1 MTSAVIDAHNHLSR
15 FPNHV
20 RGLSSGDDAADDR
33 ALGDLQAGWIR
44 SMEENGVS
52 RSVIFDSD
60 NAAVADFVAE
70 APDRFSALAVIDPRG
85 GQTAIAEARRWL
97 DSGFLGVK
105 CSPSAEGSRDGLGYD
120 LDDPESDPFFGYCA
134 ENGVPILFHTGVIY
148 IKAGHPASHDVSQAL
163 PLRLD
168 RIARRHPDL
177 RIVMG
182 HVGRPFWGQ
191 ALALSNHPNV
201 YVDLTWSQLPVHFYR
216 HSVETALFGFGAER
230 TMFGSDSTPGMPDR
244 SVELLARTRELL
256 DEFGASRA
264 ETAEVLGGTAARLF
278 SIPAASAAD
287 AATGGETP

>member
-1 MTSAVIDAHNHLSR
+1 MPPVIDAHNHLSR
-15 FPNHV
+15 FPNRV
-20 RGLSSGDDAADDR
+20 RGLSSGDDADDDR
-33 ALGDLQAGWIR
+33 NVAELRAGWVR

-60 NAAVADFVAE
+60 NAAVAEFVAE

-85 GQTAIAEARRWL
+85 GEVAIREAQRWL
-97 DSGFLGVK
+97 DGGFSGVK
-105 CSPSAEGSRDGLGYD
+105 CSPSAEGSRDGSGYD
-120 LDDPESDPFFGYCA
+120 LDAAESDPFFGYCA

-148 IKAGHPASHDVSQAL
+148 INPERPASHEVSQAR

-182 HVGRPFWGQ
+182 HVGRPFWDE

-201 YVDLTWSQLPVHFYR
+201 YVDLTWSQLAVHFYR

-230 TMFGSDSTPGMPDR
+230 TLFGSDSTPGMPDR
-244 SVELLARTRELL
+244 SVELLARTRGLLSEL
-256 DEFGASRA
+256 GASA
-264 ETAEVLGGTAARLF
+264 FETSQILGGTAARLF
-278 SIPAASAAD
+278 SLPEATNEKRREGEDAS
-287 AATGGETP
+287 